1 VFQLAVVFAAYV
13 LGGRLGLSIPFTS
26 GNVSPIWP
34 PAGIALAAVLLVGYR
49 IWPAVAAGAFLVNVL
64 TPISAGAA
72 IALAAGNTT
81 GAIAGAW
88 LLWRLPGFRSS
99 LNRLDDVLRLILLA
113 APAGAALSATIGVAV
128 LFTTHVDPWL
138 RFWPAWL
145 VWWLGDM
152 TGMLIVAPLV
162 LTLGNQRRFPQARR
176 IPEIAALSLQNA
188 IMLQAFIA
196 VIAVSGVTLA
206 AVIAE
211 RTLLIRRQAQR
222 EGLEQGERR
231 YRECIPLTISRA
243 LI

>member
-1 VFQLAVVFAAYV
+1 MCAPHSVNGSFSGTAFGSASEQTRLPTSAFGRKYVFQLAIVFAAYV

-34 PAGIALAAVLLVGYR
+34 PSGIALAAVLLVGYR

-176 IPEIAALSLQNA
+176 TPKSPHC
-188 IMLQAFIA
+188 
-196 VIAVSGVTLA
+196 LA
-206 AVIAE
+206 WQYSSA
-211 RTLLIRRQAQR
+211 
-222 EGLEQGERR
+222 
-231 YRECIPLTISRA
+231 S
-243 LI
+243 